1 MRRILLEIAPGYDV
15 TLKSTSI
22 AGIAVSVFKKLF
34 LKPQQ
39 ICIVPEGRGFERND
53 KASDMV

>member
-1 MRRILLEIAPGYDV
+1 MEIAPGYDV